1 MVCGVPAGQET
12 QEPWVEGGEGGVYY
26 LLRSP
31 GELLESSA
39 GSQSIGRMT
48 PALQNKGAMV
58 YFGLR
63 FSLNFWL
70 QRVPLPRLS
79 LWLSQPEIWRSAR
92 VIGGEQRPSAVG
104 RMSRPVSPCL
114 WHGSSQSSPC
124 RCSAQRR
131 AAGRPFCVCAR
142 ARVCARPPVCLCACQ
157 WLAWWAH
164 RARPVGSQWFG
175 GRVRGGGWRRGAS
188 RTFPHVPPAAAAV
201 CAAGCAASPFAV
213 RETVAALCVPR
224 GVFASCAHTGAGKRL
239 RFPGTRSLLATGSW
253 GTPAQGFCGP

>member
-131 AAGRPFCVCAR
+131 AAGTPFCVCAC
-142 ARVCARPPVCLCACQ
+142 ARVRAPTCLSLCVSVARLVGASGEASGKPVVWGEGSRRGLAAGRKQDLSSRAACGCRSACSRVRRVPVRAQGDGRRPPRAPWRLRLLCS
-157 WLAWWAH
+157 H
-164 RARPVGSQWFG
+164 RG
-175 GRVRGGGWRRGAS
+175 
-188 RTFPHVPPAAAAV
+188 
-201 CAAGCAASPFAV
+201 
-213 RETVAALCVPR
+213 RETPPLSR
-224 GVFASCAHTGAGKRL
+224 YSFA
-239 RFPGTRSLLATGSW
+239 PGHWELGDPS
-253 GTPAQGFCGP
+253 PGFCGP